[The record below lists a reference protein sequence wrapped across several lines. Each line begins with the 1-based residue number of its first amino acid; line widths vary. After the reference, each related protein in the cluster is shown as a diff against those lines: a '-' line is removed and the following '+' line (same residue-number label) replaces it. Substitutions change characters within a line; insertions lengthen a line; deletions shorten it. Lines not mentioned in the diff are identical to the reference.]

1 MKSQNCN
8 YIFFD
13 IGNKDI
19 KRAETMEEI
28 KTLVNE
34 YKKAKDYQNE
44 VNGDFHDFRIMEA
57 FLEGAPQTILQLTI
71 VFQEERIGELNHES
85 WLTLFLSIWSWISII
100 ISFLT
105 FSLGAVGIFTE
116 GPTQV
121 CIIAHFY

>member
-1 MKSQNCN
+1 
-8 YIFFD
+8 
-13 IGNKDI
+13 
-19 KRAETMEEI
+19 MEME
-28 KTLVNE
+28 KVKALVNQ

-44 VNGDFHDFRIMEA
+44 VNGEFHDFRIMEA

-85 WLTLFLSIWSWISII
+85 WKTLFLSMWSWISII

-105 FSLGAVGIFTE
+105 FSLGAAGIFTE

-121 CIIAHFY
+121 QIIVHVY

>member
-1 MKSQNCN
+1 MKN
-8 YIFFD
+8 
-13 IGNKDI
+13 I
-19 KRAETMEEI
+19 KA
-28 KTLVNE
+28 LVNQ

-71 VFQEERIGELNHES
+71 VFQEEQIGELNHES
-85 WLTLFLSIWSWISII
+85 WLTLFLSVWSWISIV

-105 FSLGAVGIFTE
+105 FTLGAAGIFTE

-121 CIIAHFY
+121 

>member
-1 MKSQNCN
+1 MTYLKIKIIYFN
-8 YIFFD
+8 I
-13 IGNKDI
+13 ILGNKDNE
-19 KRAETMEEI
+19 KAETMEKI
-28 KTLVNE
+28 KALVNE

-71 VFQEERIGELNHES
+71 VFQEEQIGELNHES

-105 FSLGAVGIFTE
+105 FSLGAAGIFTE

-121 CIIAHFY
+121 

>member
-1 MKSQNCN
+1 MIYLKIKIIYFN
-8 YIFFD
+8 I
-13 IGNKDI
+13 ILGNKDTEKADIMENI
-19 KRAETMEEI
+19 KA
-28 KTLVNE
+28 LVYE

-71 VFQEERIGELNHES
+71 VFQEEQIGELNHES
-85 WLTLFLSIWSWISII
+85 WLTLFLSVWSWISII

-105 FSLGAVGIFTE
+105 FSLGAAGIFTE

-121 CIIAHFY
+121 